1 MGGNASG
8 LTLLVIP
15 ERRDGI
21 VTTRNAQGG
30 LVLPPVQPQ
39 SLLHRVL
46 PTLPEEIELRHAQL
60 GNGLATRLDKVRPA
74 AFDAEQIRLI
84 SVADVPL
91 WPQHYGCW
99 DSTSQKIIAIDAPE
113 PAQSAHWA
121 AELRKGI
128 VRCGL

>member
-1 MGGNASG
+1 ERDVRELARAARAWAESHEGF
-8 LTLLVIP
+8 TLLVIP

-39 SLLHRVL
+39 TLLHRVL

-60 GNGLATRLDKVRPA
+60 ANVLATRLDKVRPA
-74 AFDAEQIRLI
+74 AFDEEQIRLI
-84 SVADVPL
+84 SAPDVPL

-99 DSTSQKIIAIDAPE
+99 DSTSRTIIAMDGPE
-113 PAQSAHWA
+113 
-121 AELRKGI
+121 
-128 VRCGL
+128 